1 MGEGKRVD
9 IVKLSAHFNL
19 DEFVRSNTAIKHGID
34 NTPPPDVVRRLWSTA
49 GHMEMIRALLGKPI
63 LISSGYRCAALNKA
77 VGGVANSAHMSGYAV
92 DFTCPDYGSPYKV
105 AMELANS
112 PSISFDQLIQEGTW
126 VHISF
131 DPKMRRELFT
141 LANGQYKK
149 GILK

>member
-1 MGEGKRVD
+1 MGEGEGLD
-9 IVKLSAHFNL
+9 IMKLSAHFNL
-19 DEFVRSNTAIKHGID
+19 DEFVRSNTATKHGID
-34 NTPPPDVVRRLWSTA
+34 NTPPPDVVRRIWSTA

-63 LISSGYRCAALNKA
+63 LISSGYRCAELNKA
-77 VGGVANSAHMSGYAV
+77 VGGVANSAHQTGYAV

-131 DPKMRRELFT
+131 DPKMRRELLT
-141 LANGQYKK
+141 LQGGQYKK

>member
-1 MGEGKRVD
+1 MGKGKRLD
-9 IVKLSAHFNL
+9 IVKLTAHFNL
-19 DEFVRSNTAIKHGID
+19 DEFVRSNTATKHGID

-63 LISSGYRCAALNKA
+63 TISSGYRCAALNKA
-77 VGGVANSAHMSGYAV
+77 VGGVANSAHQTGYAV

-131 DPKMRRELFT
+131 DPRMRRELLT

>member
-1 MGEGKRVD
+1 MGEGEGLD
-9 IVKLSAHFNL
+9 IMKLSAHFNL
-19 DEFVRSNTAIKHGID
+19 DEFVRSNTATKHGID
-34 NTPPPDVVRRLWSTA
+34 NTPPPDVVRRIWSTA

-63 LISSGYRCAALNKA
+63 LISSGYRCAELNKA

-112 PSISFDQLIQEGTW
+112 PSISFDQLIQERTW

-131 DPKMRRELFT
+131 DPKMRRELLT
-141 LANGQYKK
+141 LQGGQYKK

>member
-1 MGEGKRVD
+1 M
-9 IVKLSAHFNL
+9 KLSAHFDL
-19 DEFVRSNTAIKHGID
+19 DEFVRSNTATKYGID

-77 VGGVANSAHMSGYAV
+77 VGGVANSAHQTGYAV
-92 DFTCPDYGSPYKV
+92 DFTCPDYGSPYKI

-112 PSISFDQLIQEGTW
+112 PSISFDQLIQEVTW

-131 DPKMRRELFT
+131 DPKMRRELLT
-141 LANGQYKK
+141 LQGGQYKK

>member
-1 MGEGKRVD
+1 MGKGQGLD
-9 IVKLSAHFNL
+9 IVKLTAHFDL
-19 DEFVRSNTAIKHGID
+19 AEFTRSNVAAAKGID
-34 NTPPPDVVRRLWSTA
+34 NTPPPDVVRRIWSTA

-112 PSISFDQLIQEGTW
+112 PSISFDQLILEGTW

-131 DPKMRRELFT
+131 DPKMRRELLT
-141 LANGQYKK
+141 LQGGQYKE
-149 GILK
+149 GIFK